1 MHIPDG
7 IPETHD
13 GVQHDQRM
21 KNIPDDATDNVVDV
35 QHRLHLIM

>member
-7 IPETHD
+7 IPEIRD
-13 GVQHDQRM
+13 GVQHGQRM